1 MKARIALAF
10 FSLLAMAVFAGATPD
25 QPFMRAARADLG
37 TAKRELQKATPD
49 KGGHRVK
56 AIALVN
62 SAIAEVEAGIAWDR
76 RHNHASS
83 ISVANLF
90 AANPDQPHME
100 AAKDALESAKN
111 NLEHATADK
120 GGHRGRAIDIIKD
133 AISEVKKGI
142 DAAR

>member
-1 MKARIALAF
+1 MKARIALAA
-10 FSLLAMAVFAGATPD
+10 FSLLVIATFAGAVPD

-62 SAIAEVEAGIAWDR
+62 NAIAEVDAGIAYDR
-76 RHNHASS
+76 RHNHAVVFEQVFA
-83 ISVANLF
+83 VA
-90 AANPDQPHME
+90 DQPHMT
-100 AAKDALESAKN
+100 AALTALESAKN
-111 NLEHATADK
+111 NLQRATADK
-120 GGHRGRAIDIIKD
+120 GGHRGRAIDIIND

>member
-1 MKARIALAF
+1 MKARFSLAIF
-10 FSLLAMAVFAGATPD
+10 CLLAMGVIASAMPD
-25 QPFMRAARADLG
+25 QPFMRAARADLM

-62 SAIAEVEAGIAWDR
+62 KAIAEVDAGIAWDR
-76 RHNHASS
+76 RHNHGALT
-83 ISVANLF
+83 AGT
-90 AANPDQPHME
+90 PDQPHMT
-100 AAKDALESAKN
+100 AALAALESAKN
-111 NLEHATADK
+111 NLDRATADK

-133 AISEVKKGI
+133 AMDEVKKGI